1 MIPDQADPD
10 DTVDIKK
17 GLETSAGR
25 AQDARVTPT
34 LASVAPPEQRNA
46 RTRTQQK
53 VVTGAVSWVAGGGKS
68 VLYQHFAE
76 QLAAAMKEQ
85 GLNASEVARRI
96 WGTKKDRRNYDV
108 ARNRDRIGHYLSG
121 RSYPEPENLRKLAEA
136 LGIPVEQLAMPE
148 SEGNPG
154 PRAPKSSSS
163 SSPGILQLIPV
174 PQSPNKIRLRG
185 SIDVVI
191 DRAQAQ
197 EAINLLMTLWSKTDP
212 APSNDL
218 SQPAPG
224 DVIVNHNHAS

>member
-108 ARNRDRIGHYLSG
+108 ARNRDAGAAHQRLEDVLVHADRGGEHAG
-121 RSYPEPENLRKLAEA
+121 TDVRDTGELAEA
-136 LGIPVEQLAMPE
+136 LHGAVLAE
-148 SEGNPG
+148 
-154 PRAPKSSSS
+154 RAVQDWQDDVDGAERLGRSRVREHR
-163 SSPGILQLIPV
+163 Q
-174 PQSPNKIRLRG
+174 RLRHVTLQQTVAWLFERPAAVPAGERSKATSRRARLTATSSRAG
-185 SIDVVI
+185 STGFS
-191 DRAQAQ
+191 R
-197 EAINLLMTLWSKTDP
+197 
-212 APSNDL
+212 
-218 SQPAPG
+218 
-224 DVIVNHNHAS
+224 